1 MIGQPGDSARSG
13 DRDVS
18 FGAQDDGWVAVG
30 STVAT
35 DDGNEDD
42 TDVATEDDTEDD
54 TEVATEVASAD

>member
-1 MIGQPGDSARSG
+1 MIGQPGDSAGSG

-35 DDGNEDD
+35 DDGNE
-42 TDVATEDDTEDD
+42 VATEDDTE
-54 TEVATEVASAD
+54 VASAD

>member
-1 MIGQPGDSARSG
+1 MIGQPGGSARSG

-18 FGAQDDGWVAVG
+18 FGAQDAGWVAVG

-42 TDVATEDDTEDD
+42 TED
-54 TEVATEVASAD
+54 ATEVVSAD

>member
-1 MIGQPGDSARSG
+1 VIGQPGDSARSG
-13 DRDVS
+13 DRNVS

-42 TDVATEDDTEDD
+42 TEDD
-54 TEVATEVASAD
+54 TEVATEDETEVASAD